1 MAAILHMELILI
13 SDNKLKI
20 MLTEEDMFKYEI
32 CAESIDYDNT
42 ETRRAF
48 WQILDEAKHRT
59 GFDAASERVFIQ
71 VYPSRGGGCEMYVT
85 KLGEASPINDGGTR
99 RPLVSHGG
107 EQAKI
112 RGRTVLFIFRSFNA
126 LAAVCSRLR
135 EMGYS
140 DESAAYCARDGDGY
154 FLTLTEHM
162 PTVLSKRTSVG
173 EYSFIEEYGK
183 RRLGVLEAAY
193 IKEHC
198 ICIEA
203 RDAVGVLSELN

>member
-1 MAAILHMELILI
+1 MELILI

-20 MLTEEDMFKYEI
+20 MLTEEDMFRYEI

-59 GFDAASERVFIQ
+59 GFDAASERVFVQ

-85 KLGEASPINDGGTR
+85 KLGAATPI
-99 RPLVSHGG
+99 HEG
-107 EQAKI
+107 EPKKLIADTHNRTKI
-112 RGRTVLFIFRSFNA
+112 RGRTIIYLFKSFEA
-126 LAAVCSRLR
+126 LATVCRRLK
-135 EMGYS
+135 EMRYS
-140 DESAAYCARDGDGY
+140 DESAAYAEREGDGY
-154 FLTLTEHM
+154 FLTLTEQM

-183 RRLGVLEAAY
+183 RKLGALEAAY

-203 RDAVGVLSELN
+203 HDAVGVLAELG

>member
-1 MAAILHMELILI
+1 
-13 SDNKLKI
+13 
-20 MLTEEDMFKYEI
+20 MFRYEI

-85 KLGEASPINDGGTR
+85 KLGEASETHEGDLKKPTADANNR
-99 RPLVSHGG
+99 H
-107 EQAKI
+107 KI
-112 RGRTVLFIFRSFNA
+112 RGRTIAFVFNSFRS
-126 LAAVCSRLR
+126 LAAACKRLK
-135 EMGYS
+135 ESGYC
-140 DESAAYCARDGDGY
+140 DESAAYAEQDGERY

-162 PTVLSKRTSVG
+162 PTVLSKRMSVG
-173 EYSFIEEYGK
+173 EYGFVEEYGK
-183 RRLGVLEAAY
+183 RKLGQLEVAY

-198 ICIEA
+198 ICIEP
-203 RDAVGVLSELN
+203 RDAVGVLAELN